1 MSALLLAIFG
11 YSTASYIGSGS
22 ICYLLTKAPLNQNNF
37 DKLLK
42 LWVIIFWPIWIF
54 KEINKEDNSAEF
66 LE

>member
-1 MSALLLAIFG
+1 MSALLLAILG